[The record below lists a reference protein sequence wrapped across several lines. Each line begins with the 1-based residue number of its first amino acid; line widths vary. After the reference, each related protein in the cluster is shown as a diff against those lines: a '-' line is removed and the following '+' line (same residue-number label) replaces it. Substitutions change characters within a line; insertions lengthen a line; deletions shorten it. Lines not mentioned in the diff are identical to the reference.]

1 MIDSAESEG
10 NLFLSLHKWAHRQ
23 DENFTT
29 DAFAHLLRRL
39 ISKEPSLAH
48 AVLRKLT
55 GDRFK
60 LAEADCH
67 QLKVILQRREDGNQ
81 PDIRINS
88 GDIRI
93 IIEVKVGA
101 QLDWEQIQ
109 RYLIELK
116 DSVCTRPCL
125 GVLTRDCVLQK
136 DRMDA
141 VHSYARWQDV
151 HEKLAN
157 KAIRDPITEY
167 LTLQFLEFLTERRM
181 TMEKVRSELKDGVTS
196 LENLIVMLE
205 EAVKKSGD
213 NPKPEYWKEG
223 CTGVWFGPRKQCC
236 SNGSYWCGISHRN
249 AGCLVFQVYG
259 QRKSD
264 SKLPDRWEWV
274 AEGKQQED
282 VLRYKLPL
290 TTGFFQGDAK
300 DQWDKIDEFVSHR
313 LKELRDGGIG

>member
-93 IIEVKVGA
+93 I
-101 QLDWEQIQ
+101 
-109 RYLIELK
+109 LK
-116 DSVCTRPCL
+116 S
-125 GVLTRDCVLQK
+125 K
-136 DRMDA
+136 WA
-141 VHSYARWQDV
+141 HSWIG
-151 HEKLAN
+151 N
-157 KAIRDPITEY
+157 K
-167 LTLQFLEFLTERRM
+167 F
-181 TMEKVRSELKDGVTS
+181 
-196 LENLIVMLE
+196 
-205 EAVKKSGD
+205 
-213 NPKPEYWKEG
+213 
-223 CTGVWFGPRKQCC
+223 
-236 SNGSYWCGISHRN
+236 
-249 AGCLVFQVYG
+249 
-259 QRKSD
+259 SD
-264 SKLPDRWEWV
+264 
-274 AEGKQQED
+274 
-282 VLRYKLPL
+282 
-290 TTGFFQGDAK
+290 
-300 DQWDKIDEFVSHR
+300 I
-313 LKELRDGGIG
+313 